1 MRVHAA
7 ILAVT
12 LAAGLAPPADAH
24 AAACVVLLHGLGRTD
39 ASLLAMEQV
48 LTVHGYRVVNETY
61 PSTEAPFSELVAAVG
76 PLAARCGDERVH
88 FVTHSLGGL
97 LVRAWLRNNRPADLG
112 RVVMLAPPNAGSEV
126 VDALGDLEAFAWA
139 TGPTGSQLG
148 TTPGAV
154 PDRLGPATF
163 EVGIIAGDATIN
175 PVGSAL
181 VPGPDDGAVGVSA
194 TRLPGMTDHIVLTAT
209 HTFIMNN
216 PVAMAQTLL
225 FLRDGA
231 FNHDVTLADALD
243 VLRPGE

>member
-1 MRVHAA
+1 MRPA
-7 ILAVT
+7 ILA
-12 LAAGLAPPADAH
+12 LAVIAATP
-24 AAACVVLLHGLGRTD
+24 AAATDCVVLLHGLGRTD

-48 LTVHGYRVVNETY
+48 LTAHGYRVVNESY
-61 PSTEAPFSELVAAVG
+61 PSTEAPFAELVATVG
-76 PLAARCGDERVH
+76 PLAARCGDDRLH

-97 LVRAWLRNNRPADLG
+97 LVRAWLQENRPASLG

-126 VDALGDLEAFAWA
+126 VDALGDLEAFEWA
-139 TGPTGSQLG
+139 TGPTGPQLG
-148 TTPGAV
+148 TTEGAV

-181 VPGPDDGAVGVSA
+181 VPGPDDGAVGVGA
-194 TRLPGMTDHIVLTAT
+194 TRLPGMTDHIVLAAT
-209 HTFIMNN
+209 HSFIMNN

-231 FNHDVTLADALD
+231 FDHDLTLAGALG
-243 VLRPGE
+243 VLRPGG